1 MKCLFDNLRKY
12 IPLMIQCFFS
22 YSLNVTCEAE
32 NFEKFL
38 KKNHVY
44 SCSLFARHLK
54 LSEMWNS
61 HEINQHFFQGQ
72 SLHNM
77 GGKK

>member
-1 MKCLFDNLRKY
+1 MKYLFDNLRKY

-38 KKNHVY
+38 KKIMYTV
-44 SCSLFARHLK
+44 ARYL
-54 LSEMWNS
+54 LA
-61 HEINQHFFQGQ
+61 I
-72 SLHNM
+72 
-77 GGKK
+77 